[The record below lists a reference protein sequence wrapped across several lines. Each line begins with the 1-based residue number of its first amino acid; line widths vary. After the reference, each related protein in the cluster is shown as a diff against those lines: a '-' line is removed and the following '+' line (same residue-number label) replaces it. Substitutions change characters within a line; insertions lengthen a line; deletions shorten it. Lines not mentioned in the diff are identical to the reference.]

1 MFITIG
7 INLAISVGIFL
18 ATRRLIPNLKAM
30 FLKAN
35 LYGIDMSKKDK
46 VKV

>member
-1 MFITIG
+1 MISIAINVLISSG
-7 INLAISVGIFL
+7 IYI

-35 LYGIDMSKKDK
+35 ICGIDMSKKEK
-46 VKV
+46 VKM